1 MNRRD
6 LVKSILAVAAASSV
20 LNPQRVLASSSER
33 MPVLFLGHGSPM
45 NALRDNAFTQ
55 HINQLG
61 KTIPTPRVVVVV
73 SAHWVAN
80 NTMLSATEK
89 PTTIYDFGGFP
100 KTLYQMTYPCD
111 GDPSLTTR
119 LATQLSEFD
128 GDIDK
133 NRGLDHGAWTMLHH
147 LYPEANIPVIQL
159 AMSAKLTMSEH
170 LEVGAAL
177 QSLRNQ
183 GILIIGS
190 GNIVHNLGMINRSPN
205 AKNADWSVEFDGLIK
220 QALLERDLG
229 QLLAQDRTKYPLWN
243 VSHPTIEHYVPLL
256 YAFGASTQSDTVS
269 FPYEGFE
276 SGSISMR
283 SVLFS

>member
-20 LNPQRVLASSSER
+20 LNSTTALAGTNER

-55 HINQLG
+55 HLTHLG
-61 KTIPTPRVVVVV
+61 KSLPTPRAIVVV

-80 NTMLSATEK
+80 KTTLSATMK
-89 PTTIYDFGGFP
+89 PSTIYDFGGFP
-100 KTLYQMTYPCD
+100 EELFQMTYPCD
-111 GDPSLTTR
+111 GDPSLATR
-119 LATQLSEFD
+119 LATHLNEFD

-133 NRGLDHGAWTMLHH
+133 NRGLDHGAWTVLHH
-147 LYPEANIPVIQL
+147 LYPDADIPVIQL
-159 AMSAKLTMSEH
+159 AMSTQLTLSEH
-170 LEVGAAL
+170 MEVGAAL
-177 QSLRNQ
+177 QSLRDE
-183 GILIIGS
+183 GVLIVGS
-190 GNIVHNLGMINRSPN
+190 GNIVHNLGKLNRAPN
-205 AKNADWSVEFDGLIK
+205 ANNTDWSVEFDELIK
-220 QALLERDLG
+220 SSLLQRDLG
-229 QLLAQDRTKYPLWN
+229 QLLAQDRSKHPLWN
-243 VSHPTIEHYVPLL
+243 ISHPTIEHYAPLL
-256 YAFGASTQSDTVS
+256 YALGASTSTDDIR